1 MAVNRDLKD
10 NDKADV
16 VLEEYATG
24 TKDGIEGVITER
36 DGFGARKKVDP
47 KEIKLVRKIDW
58 YMMVRKLVQSAKII
72 EYANMDQAHPL
83 AHVLLQL
90 PRS

>member
-1 MAVNRDLKD
+1 MMAADRDAKD

-24 TKDGIEGVITER
+24 TKDGIEGVVTER

-58 YMMVRKLVQSAKII
+58 YMMVRTVFHNSLT
-72 EYANMDQAHPL
+72 DGTC
-83 AHVLLQL
+83 
-90 PRS
+90 

>member
-1 MAVNRDLKD
+1 MAANRDLKD

-24 TKDGIEGVITER
+24 TKDGIAGVITER

-58 YMMVRKLVQSAKII
+58 YMMVRKLIHRANINK
-72 EYANMDQAHPL
+72 YADMDQAHPL